1 MLTGEEVAAHN
12 SKNSC
17 WVVIAGA
24 AYDVTDVRPA
34 SSFVKVYIHPSDLIE
49 L

>member
-24 AYDVTDVRPA
+24 AYDVTDVRPGFA
-34 SSFVKVYIHPSDLIE
+34 ESKLIR
-49 L
+49 LI